1 MVVALFGA
9 SGKIGRRAIQLLRK
23 SGAEVRALIHRTPL
37 PESLAGGVET
47 MIGSVNDPEV
57 VDALV
62 DGADIV
68 LQMATSKE
76 DPATFFDVSIRGTFE
91 ILEAC
96 RRHRPR
102 QFLLLGGDAAK
113 GIWFYPRPE
122 PIRETDPAV
131 AYPGN
136 YAFSKVMEETMAE
149 QYRHQYG
156 LGTTIL
162 RSSWVFDGDDL
173 LNHFSLLANVDPSE
187 PGHGFGHV
195 SEDVLDLVRDGKEHI
210 PILLDAQGNPLTRH
224 FVHLDD
230 VMQGLERMIG
240 NPDAMG
246 EDFNIA
252 APAPFDYRT
261 AAELLSEKLGLPTI
275 ELPCPDYHGFSID
288 ISKAR
293 NVLGYAPENDF
304 SRMADR
310 AIAARAEA
318 AD

>member
-1 MVVALFGA
+1 MIVALFGA
-9 SGKIGRRAIQLLRK
+9 SGKIGRRTIQLLRK
-23 SGAEVRALIHRTPL
+23 SGVEVRALIHRTPL
-37 PESLAGGVET
+37 PENLADGVET
-47 MIGSVNDPEV
+47 VSGSVNDPAV
-57 VDALV
+57 VDTLV

-113 GIWFYPRPE
+113 GIWFYPHPE
-122 PIRETDPAV
+122 PIRETDPAI

-136 YAFSKVMEETMAE
+136 YAFSKVMEETMTV
-149 QYRHQYG
+149 QYHHQYG

-162 RSSWVFDGDDL
+162 RSSWVFDEDDL
-173 LNHFSLLANVDPSE
+173 LRHFSLLANVDPSE

-195 SEDVLDLVRDGKEHI
+195 SEDVLALVRDGKEHI

-224 FVHLDD
+224 IVHIDD
-230 VMQGLERMIG
+230 VMQGLERMLG
-240 NPDAMG
+240 NPAASG

-275 ELPCPDYHGFSID
+275 EIPCREYHGFSID
-288 ISKAR
+288 ISKAQE
-293 NVLGYAPENDF
+293 VLGYAPENDF
-304 SRMADR
+304 STMADR
-310 AIAARAEA
+310 AIAARASS
-318 AD
+318 